1 VKQVW
6 LNLKIW
12 WNSKQEPI
20 GLQDQGS
27 TIKRIKGRGW
37 VLFLM
42 IERLVIVK
50 LGIIFDEGI
59 WRNIS

>member
-12 WNSKQEPI
+12 WNSKREPI

-50 LGIIFDEGI
+50 LGIIFDEGT